1 MFSAVFFFDNYIS
14 FNKFSIIL
22 SRCYLFNTVI
32 FLVGDFGIG
41 KTFFSKGF
49 LGNIL
54 DYNSNISSSSFSKIN
69 VFFLNDV
76 CFYHCDF
83 YDFASFDNID
93 SKLFTCLDEKRIF
106 LLVEWGEKL
115 LQKIVPDLCVYIFF
129 YNFSSRVVII
139 KSKHIDVLK
148 LFL

>member
-1 MFSAVFFFDNYIS
+1 MFRAIFFLNDYLS
-14 FNKFSIIL
+14 YNKFSIIL

-32 FLVGDFGIG
+32 FLVGDFGSG

-54 DYNSNISSSSFSKIN
+54 DYNYNISSSSFSKVN
-69 VFFLNDV
+69 VFFLNDI
-76 CFYHCDF
+76 CFYHSDF
-83 YDFASFDNID
+83 YDFISFEDVD
-93 SKLFTCLDEKRIF
+93 SKLFTFLDEKKKF

-115 LQKIVPDLCVYIFF
+115 LKKIVPDLCVYIYF
-129 YNFSSRVVII
+129 YTFSSRIIII
-139 KSKHIDVLK
+139 KSKHIDVSK

>member
-1 MFSAVFFFDNYIS
+1 MS

-22 SRCYLFNTVI
+22 SRCYLFNTII

-54 DYNSNISSSSFSKIN
+54 DYNYNISSSSFSKVN

-76 CFYHCDF
+76 CFYHSDF
-83 YDFASFDNID
+83 YDFISFEDVD
-93 SKLFTCLDEKRIF
+93 SKLSACLDEKKKF

-115 LQKIVPDLCVYIFF
+115 IKKIEPDLCIYI
-129 YNFSSRVVII
+129 YIYTFSSRIIII
-139 KSKHIDVLK
+139 KSKHIDILK